1 MHSFL
6 IPKIKYPGFVPAL
19 FRTTPARW
27 GLVFLLLAGLHSGA
41 RAIGFTAPIHSV
53 KTGSTPSKSKVGGAA
68 HFGRTRPQLANPCS
82 ITMAAPASQTLCAGS
97 TTAPVPFTGNGTVYR
112 WTNSNPSIGLPASGT
127 GTIDSFTA
135 LNTTPSTQTAT
146 ITVTPLGQ
154 GPTLAYTVNNN
165 YRDYNDQ
172 VPSNISVID
181 VATNTVLPNTIPL
194 PGRSPSGMAV
204 SPNGTLIYVGNYLS
218 DNVTV
223 IDAVTQTVLTTI
235 EGIDGPT
242 AVAFSS
248 DGTRVFVGSFNSP
261 TVSVIDVATNTI
273 TATIQVEGEPNG
285 GAVMSPDGKRVY
297 FTMQN
302 LGNPSYGFSV
312 AVIDVATQTSIAT
325 IPVPDG
331 AGAIC
336 ITPDGT
342 RLYTTSVLTNKVTVI
357 NTATNTVSA
366 TIETVQYGFQFSLVV
381 SLDGQRVYVS
391 TNPKRVTVID
401 VATNTVSGKIDF
413 EPFSPAGLG
422 ITPDGSKIYAVEPTQ
437 DRVSVIDVATNTVL
451 PNTIPVGNNPSF
463 GGFGTIPCEGP
474 SQSFTITVD
483 PAVTASIT
491 PSSPTLCAGSSTTLT
506 ATGSPASGTSTYRW
520 NTGATTSTLP
530 VSTSGPFS
538 VTVTTGSCSATAS
551 TSVTVNT
558 PPTVSISPSLSTT
571 VIQGQSASLTASGA
585 DSYRWSTGETS
596 PIISVSVAGPY
607 SVTGTTAGCSGS
619 SSVTL
624 VVTNPASASLSG
636 STTLCP
642 GQPATLSVDL
652 TGTAPWSLT
661 YTDGTTP
668 VTLDGITS
676 SPYTFTVNPAA
687 TTTFNLLAVASS
699 EAPTGGTV
707 SGSATVTRPEVPPV
721 PTLTPSSTSVIQN
734 TPNVTLT
741 ISGCPGALSW
751 SGSNATSGTGTTI
764 SVPTSAIGTI
774 VYSASCVSTCPGVP
788 GSATVTVTTPTATGS
803 FDGFVNGADCGS
815 FRGWAWDRGKG
826 NTAVSVEILDGS
838 TVIGTLLAGDFR
850 QDLLDAGKGNGKHGF
865 RFTIPESIKDGLSH
879 TLSARVAGSSFIL
892 KDSPKA
898 LICQGSSTPSNKA
911 PVPPSPTVLV
921 APLSAQV
928 GVPFSGTL
936 VPFTD
941 PEGQPLTYALTGLP
955 DGLSI
960 NMTSRVIAGTP
971 TQSGSF
977 VLTYSANDGVLTN
990 SVSFPLT
997 VNPESMTT
1005 VTGSFE
1011 GYLDKVECG
1020 SIRGWVWDRN
1030 KPNTP
1035 VTVEFYTSSAVLGS
1049 VVANIYRAD
1058 LKTAGKG
1065 NGVHAYSFEVP
1076 ANLKDGTMRVIY
1088 GRVQGSTYVLKDS
1101 GKPLTCN
1108 SPIRLSAESS
1118 PELQVKVL
1126 GNPAHDEIKVEIRG
1140 AEGQPLRLQL
1150 TDASGRLVS
1159 QRLIEMTKPVEQQ
1172 SLSVQQQPAGLLL
1185 LRVTSGVKSVTM
1197 KIVKQ

>member
-1 MHSFL
+1 MKKVL
-6 IPKIKYPGFVPAL
+6 RIPTL
-19 FRTTPARW
+19 CRTASARW
-27 GLVFLLLAGLHSGA
+27 VLTFLLLAGLHCGVW
-41 RAIGFTAPIHSV
+41 AIDFTASGRSV
-53 KTGSTPSKSKVGGAA
+53 KAGVTPSKSKVAGAGQS
-68 HFGRTRPQLANPCS
+68 GRTGPQLANPCS

-135 LNTTPSTQTAT
+135 LNTTSSAQTAT

-154 GPTLAYTVNNN
+154 GPTLAYIINNN
-165 YRDYNDQ
+165 HPDYDDR
-172 VPSNISVID
+172 VPSYLSIINT
-181 VATNTVLPNTIPL
+181 ATNTVLPTTIPL
-194 PGRSPSGMAV
+194 GSYPWRICVTPD
-204 SPNGTLIYVGNYLS
+204 GTRVYVANYLS
-218 DNVTV
+218 ANVTV

-235 EGIDGPT
+235 EGIDFPSALNVT
-242 AVAFSS
+242 P
-248 DGTRVFVGSFNSP
+248 DGTRVFVGSFNSS
-261 TVSVIDVATNTI
+261 TVQVIDVATNKV
-273 TATIQVEGEPNG
+273 TATIPVEGSPNG
-285 GAVMSPDGKRVY
+285 GIVMSPDGKRVY
-297 FTMQN
+297 VTMQN
-302 LGNPSYGFSV
+302 PENPSYPYSV
-312 AVIDVATQTSIAT
+312 AVIDVATQKVITT
-325 IPVPDG
+325 IPVNGG
-331 AGAIC
+331 AAAIC

-342 RLYTTSVLTNKVTVI
+342 RLYTSTISTNKVTVI

-366 TIETVQYGFQFSLVV
+366 TIETVQYGLQFSICA

-422 ITPDGSKIYAVEPTQ
+422 ITPDGSKIYAMEPSQ

-451 PNTIPVGNNPSF
+451 PNPIPVGNNPTASGNF
-463 GGFGTIPCEGP
+463 FGTISCEGP

-491 PSSPTLCAGSSTTLT
+491 PPAPTLCAGSSTILT
-506 ATGSPASGTSTYRW
+506 AIGSPASGTSTYRW
-520 NTGATTSTLP
+520 NTGATTATLP

-538 VTVTTGSCSATAS
+538 VTVTTGSCSATAT

-571 VIQGQSASLTASGA
+571 IVQGQSASLMASGA

-596 PIISVSVAGPY
+596 PVISVSVAGPY
-607 SVTGTTAGCSGS
+607 SVTGTTSGCSGNA
-619 SSVTL
+619 SVTL

-636 STTLCP
+636 STSLCP
-642 GQPATLSVDL
+642 GQPATLSVAL

-668 VTLDGITS
+668 VTLGGITS

-707 SGSATVTRPEVPPV
+707 SGSATVTRLEVPPV
-721 PTLTPSSTSVIQN
+721 PTLTPSSISVIQN
-734 TPNVTLT
+734 TLNVTLT
-741 ISGCPGALSW
+741 ISGCSGVPNW
-751 SGSNATSGTGTTI
+751 SGSNATSGKGNTI
-764 SVPTSAIGTI
+764 FVPTSATGTI
-774 VYSASCVSTCPGVP
+774 VYSASCVGTCPGVP
-788 GSATVTVTTPTATGS
+788 SSATVTVTAPTVTGS

-865 RFTIPESIKDGLSH
+865 RFPIPESIKDGLSH
-879 TLSARVAGSSFIL
+879 TLSARVASSSFIL

-898 LICQGSSTPSNKA
+898 LICEGVAVPGGNK
-911 PVPPSPTVLV
+911 PPQPPSPTVLV
-921 APLSAQV
+921 APLAGQV

-941 PEGQPLTYALTGLP
+941 PEGQPLTYQLTGLP

-960 NMTSRVIAGTP
+960 NAGTRVISGTP
-971 TQSGSF
+971 TEAGTF
-977 VLTYSANDGVLTN
+977 VLAYSATDNGPLTN

-997 VNPESMTT
+997 INPAQTTT

-1011 GYLDKVECG
+1011 GYLDKLDCG
-1020 SIRGWVWDRN
+1020 GIRGWVWDRN

-1035 VTVEFYTSSAVLGS
+1035 LTVEFYVDGSDTVLGS
-1049 VVANIYRAD
+1049 TVANIFRQD
-1058 LKTAGKG
+1058 LKDAGKG
-1065 NGVHAYSFEVP
+1065 NGAHGYNFTPPGSVT
-1076 ANLKDGTMRVIY
+1076 NGTLIRARVL
-1088 GRVQGSTYVLKDS
+1088 GSTYDLK
-1101 GKPLTCN
+1101 G
-1108 SPIRLSAESS
+1108 SPKSYQCAPARLSAETGSG
-1118 PELQVKVL
+1118 LQVTVL
-1126 GNPAHDEIKVEIRG
+1126 GNPVSDRVLVEVHG
-1140 AEGQPLRLQL
+1140 AEGQPLQLQL
-1150 TDASGRLVS
+1150 SDASGRLIH
-1159 QRLIEMTKPVEQQ
+1159 QRHIEAATVLERQT
-1172 SLSVQQQPAGLLL
+1172 LTVQGQPAGLFF
-1185 LRVTSGVKSVTM
+1185 LRVSSGLKSLTLKVL
-1197 KIVKQ
+1197 KQ